1 MESRIGALMPATV
14 TAATDTEPI
23 AKCGTAAMSHAS
35 RMLEDHSRRPVDLSQ
50 SHAAGQRQVG
60 G

>member
-1 MESRIGALMPATV
+1 MPATV